1 MVRRLTVS
9 EADSDYVD
17 FWPTG
22 SRAKGEF
29 RCADCGYGAIV
40 TAALPRRPMCG
51 CESWEEAGWGGGGGA
66 GPLPAARGR
75 PGRGAAA
82 RARRRRRDE
91 GLPGDAGRRLRRAL

>member
-40 TAALPRRPMCG
+40 TAALPRCPMCG
-51 CESWEEAGWGGGGGA
+51 CESWEEAGWS
-66 GPLPAARGR
+66 PF
-75 PGRGAAA
+75 
-82 RARRRRRDE
+82 
-91 GLPGDAGRRLRRAL
+91 RRAVAAQAESRSAR